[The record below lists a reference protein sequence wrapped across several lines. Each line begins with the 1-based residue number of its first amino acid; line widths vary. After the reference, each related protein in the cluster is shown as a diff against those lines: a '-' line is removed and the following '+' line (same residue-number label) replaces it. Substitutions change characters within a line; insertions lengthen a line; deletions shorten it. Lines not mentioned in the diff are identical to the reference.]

1 MCYNVFIE
9 IYCLEVY
16 DMKKCSHCGG
26 SNLRKIPMPFSVSG
40 DASLGDRIY
49 VNGKTVWAPLE
60 TLICMDC
67 AHIEWFSEKL
77 VDALKENDSL
87 IAQLNAELEASQSK
101 LATAQEKLSAI
112 DIKIAET
119 EEKLKSLDI
128 TVREQQHLLAT
139 INGLKTTER
148 YNVQK
153 EISDAERSINS
164 LQSKLKTITS
174 Q

>member
-1 MCYNVFIE
+1 
-9 IYCLEVY
+9 
-16 DMKKCSHCGG
+16 MKKCTHCGG
-26 SNLRKIPMPFSVSG
+26 SNLRKTAVPFDAEGFSV
-40 DASLGDRIY
+40 RTY
-49 VNGKTVWAPLE
+49 VDHKTVYDPLE
-60 TLICMDC
+60 VLICMDC

-77 VDALKENDSL
+77 VDALKENDSR

-101 LATAQEKLSAI
+101 LATALEKLSVI

-153 EISDAERSINS
+153 EISTAEQSIRS
-164 LQSKLKTITS
+164 LQSKLNEIKS

>member
-1 MCYNVFIE
+1 
-9 IYCLEVY
+9 
-16 DMKKCSHCGG
+16 MKKCTHCGG
-26 SNLRKIPMPFSVSG
+26 STLRKIPMPFTVSG
-40 DASLGDRIY
+40 DASLDDRIY

-60 TLICMDC
+60 TLICMEC

-153 EISDAERSINS
+153 EISTAEQSIRS
-164 LQSKLKTITS
+164 LQSKLNEIKS

>member
-1 MCYNVFIE
+1 
-9 IYCLEVY
+9 
-16 DMKKCSHCGG
+16 MKKCSHCGG

-40 DASLGDRIY
+40 EASFYDRIY
-49 VNGKTVWAPLE
+49 VNGKTVWNCLE
-60 TLICMDC
+60 TMICMDC
-67 AHIEWFSEKL
+67 AHIEWFSEKI

-153 EISDAERSINS
+153 EITTAEQSIRF
-164 LQSKLKTITS
+164 LQSKLNAKS
-174 Q
+174 KNLN